1 MSIKVILKDLII
13 KYQYYLILSYIL
25 TICGII
31 INSYINITAPDI
43 YFTLYIIIIS
53 IFFSNVLLINQIKF
67 DDKTKTEYIN
77 LKLYK
82 WSYIKSLKRG
92 TQEKFINYLKIN
104 TFATL
109 ILIPIIIGGWYHAIY
124 IHTSPSYLKLISI
137 SFEMTL
143 MYTMLIR
150 GEIFH
155 KTHKLSIIYSIIIMA
170 ALIIMVQPI
179 GLNFLDKLLD
189 YIISNSSNAFTILI
203 AIIMLCVGLSALSF
217 GYCSILKEGSKTRN
231 NMKRNGEGYFIAAIL
246 SMIAILLLFL
256 TSIIKKYVNFMSLS
270 NLEVMSF
277 DFIIL
282 NIYSVF
288 VIMIFT
294 FMIYASYCMLKCSIL
309 SLKELKLFE
318 RYL

>member
-31 INSYINITAPDI
+31 INSYINITNPDI
-43 YFTLYIIIIS
+43 YFTVYMIIVS
-53 IFFSNVLLINQIKF
+53 IFFLNVLVVNNIKF
-67 DDKTKTEYIN
+67 DDKTKKEYID

-82 WSYIKSLKRG
+82 WGNIKSLKRG
-92 TQEKFINYLKIN
+92 TQEKYIGYLKI
-104 TFATL
+104 TTVVTL
-109 ILIPIIIGGWYHAIY
+109 ILIPILVGGWYHALY
-124 IHTSPSYLKLISI
+124 IPTSPSYLKIISI

-155 KTHKLSIIYSIIIMA
+155 KTHKLSIIYSMLIMV
-170 ALIIMVQPI
+170 ALIIMAQPF
-179 GLNFLDKLLD
+179 GLNFLEKLLN

-217 GYCSILKEGSKTRN
+217 GYCAILKEGSKTRT

-256 TSIIKKYVNFMSLS
+256 TSIMKKYVIFMSLS
-270 NLEVMSF
+270 NLDVMSF

-288 VIMIFT
+288 IIIIFT

-318 RYL
+318 RFI